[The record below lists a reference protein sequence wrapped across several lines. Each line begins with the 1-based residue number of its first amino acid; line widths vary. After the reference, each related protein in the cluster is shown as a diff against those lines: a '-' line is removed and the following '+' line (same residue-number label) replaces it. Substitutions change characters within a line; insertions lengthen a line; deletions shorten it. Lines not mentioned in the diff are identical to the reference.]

1 MSAPRDL
8 RLLSGAVLLSAAGDL
23 LMVVVLSLRVHDL
36 TGSGFAVAAVFATLM
51 APVVLLAPL
60 AGRLVDRTETRRLL
74 LAVSLAQA
82 LVAGALVFAGGL
94 APILV
99 LTTLLG
105 AGAALAGPA
114 EASLVPAVAA
124 AGDTTALSRANGW
137 VETARYAGFTVGPLA
152 ASVLT
157 ATGGTRAGLAANAA
171 SFACVAA
178 AAALMRVR
186 REPAPDDGAAG
197 HAALPGR
204 RQPRRG
210 AGSPATALRPRR
222 AGGSAAAG
230 SRRPRLAGGGLALLA
245 ADPVLR
251 VAVGAAVAGLLF
263 ISASMTVEVFYV
275 RDVVGVGGGGFAL
288 VFAAWTGGMVAGA
301 IGVAPRVRVG
311 MLAAGGLLA
320 LAVQGGGMA
329 AAACWPVLAWVMAG
343 YLVGGVGHGVKNVL
357 LRTLIQERVASAA
370 HGRAF
375 AAYNAAR
382 NTAELGALAL
392 GGLAL
397 TLLGAQ
403 TALLLAGLG
412 PVAAGLVG
420 LGYLGYRPSSAAALS
435 RRSAL
440 ATSAGSPSASSSD
453 RQASGSNIG

>member
-8 RLLSGAVLLSAAGDL
+8 RLLSGAVLLSAGGDL

-74 LAVSLAQA
+74 LVVSAAQA

-94 APILV
+94 PAILA

-114 EASLVPAVAA
+114 EASLVPVAA
-124 AGDTTALSRANGW
+124 GAHDTAALSRANGW
-137 VETARYAGFTVGPLA
+137 VESARYAGFTLGPLA

-157 ATGGTRAGLAANAA
+157 ATGGTRLGLAANAA
-171 SFACVAA
+171 SFACVAG
-178 AAALMRVR
+178 AAALLRVR
-186 REPAPDDGAAG
+186 RPPAPAA
-197 HAALPGR
+197 HTR
-204 RQPRRG
+204 V
-210 AGSPATALRPRR
+210 
-222 AGGSAAAG
+222 
-230 SRRPRLAGGGLALLA
+230 GGGLALLA
-245 ADPVLR
+245 RDRVLR
-251 VAVGAAVAGLLF
+251 VSVSAAVAGLLF

-275 RDVVGVGGGGFAL
+275 RDVVGASGAGFAL

-301 IGVAPRVRVG
+301 LRLAPRVQ
-311 MLAAGGLLA
+311 GGLLA
-320 LAVQGGGMA
+320 IGGLAALALQGAGMA
-329 AAACWPVLAWVMAG
+329 AAACWPVLLWVMAG
-343 YLVGGVGHGVKNVL
+343 YLAGGVGHGIKNVL
-357 LRTLIQERVASAA
+357 LRTLIQERVPAAA

-375 AAYNAAR
+375 AAYNGAR

-392 GGLAL
+392 GGVAL
-397 TLLGAQ
+397 TLFGAQ

-412 PVAAGLVG
+412 PVAAGLIG
-420 LGYLGYRPSSAAALS
+420 LAALGYRPSSSAALS
-435 RRSAL
+435 RRTAL
-440 ATSAGSPSASSSD
+440 AISSGSPSASSSD
-453 RQASGSNIG
+453 RHASGSNIG